1 MISVT
6 SIVLIVG
13 GVVSVSSQRIM
24 ETGALIMLVVMLHNE
39 SEEEDNST
47 LATAKQ
53 ENTRLSFGAEGG
65 FSYAFIGTIQ
75 NKKDV

>member
-39 SEEEDNST
+39 TEEEDNST
-47 LATAKQ
+47 LATAK
-53 ENTRLSFGAEGG
+53 
-65 FSYAFIGTIQ
+65 
-75 NKKDV
+75 